1 MKRRVT
7 RILLA
12 LASVLLL
19 IPNTAQAIQSKIS
32 ISGLDTVANFETLV
46 KADFLSSG
54 QAVSFSIKKPDG
66 SGVIKL
72 QATADSS
79 GHAESTVGENETK
92 VAGIYSVF
100 LDSVVA
106 DSAEFQVFPGDMS
119 PKVSGLY
126 SNKAYVAGNGVDYAR
141 VNVRVADQF
150 GNPLEFHEIKLVS
163 SRSADKIVA
172 ANSETDNNGLASFIV
187 SSVESGVS
195 IFTAN
200 DGSAQTTLDQRV
212 KVTFT
217 KAAMVY
223 KEVGGDPETVLL
235 AEAGPSVSRFQIDNI
250 PASVNANETASF
262 SIVALNDSGTVV
274 NSYVGTVIFNSTDTN
289 AQLPN
294 TYTFKTS
301 DQGRKTFDL
310 GMTLRTVGSQKLIV
324 QQQGNPLIKGERSV
338 EVVNPISGGNS
349 GQVRITKPATGTY
362 SVNTL
367 EVAGEAS
374 ANASVKIFDNG
385 QQVSEVRANS
395 SGRFSY
401 NTSLLTDG
409 QHTFNAES
417 NGVSSVP
424 VVVTIDSTPA
434 QIEQVEI
441 TPTDLA
447 PGETAKISLRSDVG
461 LNSVQ
466 ATIGDLIVDLQP
478 DFINPGVYR
487 GTLTAPAQDGDYKV
501 NVIITDKVGNV
512 SPATEVGNIRVDAS
526 LKEDSGSTFSVPSKV
541 TGVQATGGRAKVLL
555 TWQPSQ
561 AESGIALYRI
571 YYGTDK
577 SDLNL
582 ISNTKDAATNWTV
595 DTLQNGTIYFF
606 QVVGV
611 DKNGVEGDNRSDPV
625 SAMPSSTAPDG
636 TTGGSS
642 VLCDLDPCSPDAG
655 YPPVTPQDGPE
666 VLGMIFSSLAVGSV
680 VQLFRRKRKI

>member
-1 MKRRVT
+1 MGRLK
-7 RILLA
+7 RILLV
-12 LASVLLL
+12 LASALLL
-19 IPNTAQAIQSKIS
+19 IPNTAQATGSKIS
-32 ISGLDTVANFETLV
+32 VSGLDTVASFETLV
-46 KADFLSSG
+46 KADFLSPG
-54 QAVSFSIKKPDG
+54 QSVSFLIKKPDG
-66 SGVIKL
+66 NGVIKL
-72 QATADSS
+72 RTTADSV
-79 GHAESTVGENETK
+79 GHAEVTVGDSETK
-92 VAGIYSVF
+92 VAGIYAVS
-100 LDSVVA
+100 LDSIVA
-106 DSAEFQVFPGDMS
+106 DLAEFQVFPGEMS
-119 PKVSGLY
+119 PEVSGLY

-172 ANSETDNNGLASFIV
+172 ANSETDAKGLASFIV
-187 SSVESGVS
+187 SSVEFGVS
-195 IFTAN
+195 VFTAT
-200 DGSAQTTLDQRV
+200 DESAQTTLGQRV
-212 KVTFT
+212 KIIFT
-217 KAAMVY
+217 KAAAVY
-223 KEVGGDPETVLL
+223 KEIGGDPKTVLL
-235 AEAGPSVSRFQIDNI
+235 AQAGPSVSRFQIDNI
-250 PASVNANETASF
+250 PASVKVNETVSF
-262 SIVALNDSGTVV
+262 SIVASNDSGTVV
-274 NSYVGTVIFNSTDTN
+274 NSYTGTVVFSSTDPN
-289 AQLPN
+289 VQLPN

-310 GMTLRTVGSQKLIV
+310 GLTFRSVGSQKLII
-324 QQQGNPLIKGERSV
+324 QQQGNPLIKGEKAV
-338 EVVNPISGGNS
+338 EVVNPIGGNNS

-374 ANASVKIFDNG
+374 ANARVRIFDNG
-385 QQVSEVRANS
+385 QQVSEVQSNS

-441 TPTDLA
+441 TPMSLA

-466 ATIGDLIVDLQP
+466 ATIGDLIVDLDP

-487 GTLTAPAQDGDYKV
+487 GTLTAPAQDGDYTV

-512 SPATEVGNIRVDAS
+512 SPATEVGKIRVDAS

-541 TGVQATGGRAKVLL
+541 TGVQATGGKAKVLL

-561 AESGIALYRI
+561 AEAGIALYRI

-577 SDLNL
+577 ADLNL
-582 ISNTKDAATNWTV
+582 ISNSKDAVTSWTV
-595 DTLQNGTIYFF
+595 ENLQNGTIYFF

-636 TTGGSS
+636 TTGGSP
-642 VLCDLDPCSPDAG
+642 VLCDPSPCPPDAG
-655 YPPVTPQDGPE
+655 YPPATPDDGPE
-666 VLGMIFSSLAVGSV
+666 VLGMIFSSIAVGSV
-680 VQLFRRKRKI
+680 VQFFRRKRKM